1 MLCGVLGYCGGVLL
15 SCGILWCFMVDLWIY
30 GVLWSKV
37 MLWCFML
44 DCCGVVVLYGG
55 VLWRVVVFN
64 DGVLWSFVE

>member
-1 MLCGVLGYCGGVLL
+1 MEFCGVLWWICGY
-15 SCGILWCFMVDLWIY
+15 IY

-64 DGVLWSFVE
+64 DGVLWSVVE